1 LLTIFHRHERFHCA
15 ANPLDHQAGRR
26 IPNHQRRTRG
36 AAFQHSRSR
45 VQVESRHLQGL
56 TMALEA
62 PLDNRKNVFF
72 RERTLLSGRAV
83 LENQQHRQK
92 RNHRP
97 KSLANL

>member
-1 LLTIFHRHERFHCA
+1 
-15 ANPLDHQAGRR
+15 
-26 IPNHQRRTRG
+26 
-36 AAFQHSRSR
+36 
-45 VQVESRHLQGL
+45 
-56 TMALEA
+56 MALEA

-97 KSLANL
+97 KSLANLYELPSKRVLSVKTREPLASSQHIPKGTVTSSAISPDQYLVH